1 MPKLYVHTAFTLRHD
16 DGALEH
22 FPAGERDFPEPVAA
36 HWYVKHHTRE
46 PGDATPTAA
55 VAPADGAELAAARA
69 ALEAQ
74 AAQLASAREDVSKEA
89 ARLAELRVELAT
101 FGKDLD
107 ARAGELD
114 AREAAIVTR
123 EQEHAAAAR
132 QHAERVA
139 AFEAAQKASQSDA
152 GSQRGNG
159 KKA

>member
-16 DGALEH
+16 DGTLEA
-22 FPAGERDFPEPVAA
+22 FPAGERDFPESVAA

-46 PGDATPTAA
+46 PGDAPKPAA
-55 VAPADGAELAAARA
+55 APVDGAELAAARE

-74 AAQLASAREDVSKEA
+74 AAQLSSAREDASKEA
-89 ARLAELRVELAT
+89 ARLAGLRDELDT

-114 AREAAIVTR
+114 VREATIVAR
-123 EQEHAAAAR
+123 EQEHVAR
-132 QHAERVA
+132 AQEHVERVA
-139 AFEAAQKASQSDA
+139 AFEAAQKAQSDA
-152 GSQRGNG
+152 GGQRGSG